1 MLQAIRTRRICIQ
14 IERFTRRD
22 FGHMN
27 ISMTI
32 DDPKAYK
39 RPWTI
44 LIKFDLQPDTELI
57 EHVCDNE
64 RDARHMVGK

>member
-1 MLQAIRTRRICIQ
+1 
-14 IERFTRRD
+14 
-22 FGHMN
+22 MN

-39 RPWTI
+39 QPWTI
-44 LIKFDLQPDTELI
+44 LMKFDLQPDTELI